1 MKIVAVSIAA
11 LSMLGLTACANMNNS
26 EQRVVSGTAIGAGT
40 GAVAGALIPGL
51 SIGGGALIGAGAGA
65 VTGLIVDETADD

>member
-1 MKIVAVSIAA
+1 MRMTALSVVV
-11 LSMLGLTACANMNNS
+11 LSMLGLTACANMNNT

-51 SIGGGALIGAGAGA
+51 SVGGGALIGAGAGA

>member
-1 MKIVAVSIAA
+1 MRSLALGFVAVS
-11 LSMLGLTACANMNNS
+11 MLALTACANMNET
-26 EQRVVSGTAIGAGT
+26 EQRVVSGTAIGAGA

-65 VTGLIVDETADD
+65 LGGYIVDQNDK